1 MAKIRDVSD
10 LAERL
15 ELLERKVN
23 ILDTKIEESKRFAFD
38 EIRQVLLRIMSLEAS
53 VSKLE
58 SKI

>member
-1 MAKIRDVSD
+1 MAKIRDMSD

-23 ILDTKIEESKRFAFD
+23 ILDSKIEESKRFAFD